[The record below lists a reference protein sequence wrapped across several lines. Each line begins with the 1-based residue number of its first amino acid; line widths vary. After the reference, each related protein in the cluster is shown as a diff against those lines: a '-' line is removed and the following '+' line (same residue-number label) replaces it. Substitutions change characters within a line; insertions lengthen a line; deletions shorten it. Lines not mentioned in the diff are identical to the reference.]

1 MPERDLV
8 GCFTLLY
15 TIASKRYGAED
26 IMRNLVLY
34 YVLATLSFG
43 MVVFQY
49 GCNSK
54 ASIAVEDYSIE
65 FKDSSVQALE
75 YYQKFTST
83 RGSSLWMYS
92 SDKTQHIHSGDEL
105 EIIWS
110 RNYLDT
116 VEHTGLCVEHIML
129 GVKRKSE
136 RKYCYYI
143 KWSNRES
150 LFNGE
155 EQRFPPKYEWGV
167 GATTKYVETNLSKE
181 TLQKLYPNFNGR
193 YYQSTCKDI
202 SVDGSMQFVSSHFL
216 EKIRFNEVSILQ
228 KP

>member
-1 MPERDLV
+1 
-8 GCFTLLY
+8 
-15 TIASKRYGAED
+15 
-26 IMRNLVLY
+26 MRNLVLS
-34 YVLATLSFG
+34 YVLTTLSFG

-49 GCNSK
+49 GCNSTG
-54 ASIAVEDYSIE
+54 SIADEDYSIE

-150 LFNGE
+150 LFNGD

-167 GATTKYVETNLSKE
+167 GATTKYVETSLRKE
-181 TLQKLYPNFNGR
+181 TIHKLYPNFQGT
-193 YYQSTCKDI
+193 YYQTTCNSITINGDERCISTD
-202 SVDGSMQFVSSHFL
+202 FL
-216 EKIRFNEVSILQ
+216 QGIRFNEMSILQ